1 MKSTFRKKGAGPKGR
16 AAQKP
21 GARSERMPS
30 QRDDQGNEHG
40 APQRSAPQRS
50 DAQRSPGPVSDGALG
65 PEVVVNA
72 LRAASRSVHVM
83 ELLALM
89 DRSKSEKTAL
99 RAILEELA
107 GLGLAKELPG
117 NKFRYVQPRSG
128 DPTKLARSARR
139 QREREAREE
148 QAPSAPPSRS
158 TSSGSASSHRASGP
172 SASSASASSASAS
185 SAGASSHR
193 ASSHRASDPTAP
205 SIPQASIKGQLTGWL
220 SMTPRG
226 FGFVTC
232 DDGGPDA
239 FIAPPSLNGAM
250 HGDRVELRVRPSAK
264 GREGDITKV
273 IERGLRRVAGTLV
286 KSRGGW
292 FVEPG
297 DPRLPE
303 RFLVEGSLPLDTPA
317 GSEVVAQV
325 TRHPERFIHAERGD
339 IGAVRVLRV
348 LGTRGTA
355 NVEVE
360 KVLIREGVIEE
371 FPDDVVA
378 EALGFP
384 AQVPEEEI
392 ARREDLRSLDL
403 CTIDPEDARDH
414 DDAVWAQKNA
424 KGYRVV
430 VAIADVSHYVRP
442 GSPIDTEALK
452 RATSIYLPDRAIP
465 MLPPEL
471 STNLASLVDT
481 DDRLTLAVDC
491 QLDRTGRVLDFRFV
505 EGVMRSRARLTYGG
519 VARALGWTETPAL
532 DPEAEKRKPL
542 LAVLAE
548 VSALLRARRVKR
560 GALSFEL
567 PESKIKLGP
576 DREPVDV
583 VKQKGDPGVKKA
595 YETIEDL
602 MLLANETV
610 GAELARRALA
620 APFRVH
626 GKPDAAR
633 VMQFAQVAEA
643 FGLALPDDAVEDPK
657 ALQGVLAQIE
667 GTPHEGALGYLLLR
681 SMQQAIYSLDNVG
694 HFALAARD
702 YLHFTSPIRRYPDLV
717 VHRIVR
723 TLARGEQVDQS
734 GAAIQARRVEAIQ
747 SSRMER
753 RAMTVERDAK
763 AICATLVM
771 QPKVGETFPGVV
783 SGLSPEMIFV
793 MLDSPFV
800 EASIPLDR
808 VEGPS
813 SREAWALDGLGI
825 RAHASRSGRSIAL
838 GDRVEVKLET
848 VSLADRKSYASLVAI
863 TRSDAP
869 EAKGS
874 AAPRAPRGAG
884 APRPAKARGASERA
898 RPPRGG
904 KSNERKGPS
913 KKSAGKKKR

>member
-1 MKSTFRKKGAGPKGR
+1 MNSKFRKKAAGPKGR
-16 AAQKP
+16 SAKPSGDEKKPAKKAAKQTGDTK
-21 GARSERMPS
+21 A
-30 QRDDQGNEHG
+30 
-40 APQRSAPQRS
+40 AA
-50 DAQRSPGPVSDGALG
+50 GPLTS
-65 PEVVVNA
+65 EVVVNA

-83 ELLALM
+83 ELITLM
-89 DRSKSEKTAL
+89 ERDKSEKEAVRHAL
-99 RAILEELA
+99 RELA
-107 GLGLAKELPG
+107 TLGLAKELPG

-128 DPTKLARSARR
+128 DPATMARSARR
-139 QREREAREE
+139 EAQRDAGELPPKPLRNPPAPANEMPREAPKAREATKARE
-148 QAPSAPPSRS
+148 APTREAPKAREAQS
-158 TSSGSASSHRASGP
+158 TREATKASL
-172 SASSASASSASAS
+172 
-185 SAGASSHR
+185 
-193 ASSHRASDPTAP
+193 
-205 SIPQASIKGQLTGWL
+205 PQANVRAQLSGWL

-232 DDGGPDA
+232 DDAGPDA

-250 HGDRVELRVRPSAK
+250 HGDRVELRVRPSPK
-264 GREGDITKV
+264 GREGDILKV
-273 IERGLRRVAGTLV
+273 LERGLRRVAGTLV
-286 KSRGGW
+286 KSRNAW
-292 FVEPG
+292 FLEPR

-303 RFLVEGSLPLDTPA
+303 RFIVEGALPLDTPE

-355 NVEVE
+355 NVEIE

-392 ARREDLRSLDL
+392 ARRVDLRSLDL

-414 DDAVWAQKNA
+414 DDAVWAEKNA

-442 GSPIDTEALK
+442 GSPIDVEALK

-491 QLDRTGRVLDFRFV
+491 QLDPTGRVLDFRFV

-519 VARALGWTETPAL
+519 VARALGWTELPAAS
-532 DPEAEKRKPL
+532 PEAQAHLPL
-542 LAVLAE
+542 LKVLAE
-548 VSALLRARRVKR
+548 VSALLRGRREKR
-560 GALSFEL
+560 GALAFEL

-583 VKQKGDPGVKKA
+583 VQQKGDAGVKKA

-610 GAELARRALA
+610 GGELARRSLA
-620 APFRVH
+620 APFRIH
-626 GKPDAAR
+626 GKPDATR

-643 FGLALPDDAVEDPK
+643 FGLALPEDAVEDPK
-657 ALQGVLAQIE
+657 ALQAVLAQIA

-681 SMQQAIYSLDNVG
+681 SMQQAIYSLDNIG
-694 HFALAARD
+694 HFALAAKD

-723 TLARGEQVDQS
+723 AIARGEQIDQS
-734 GAAIQARRVEAIQ
+734 PEAIQARRIEAIQ

-763 AICATLVM
+763 ALCATLIM
-771 QPKVGETFPGVV
+771 QPKIGENFAGVV

-793 MLDSPFV
+793 TLDSPFV

-808 VEGPS
+808 VDGNGT
-813 SREAWALDGLGI
+813 REPWSLDGLGI
-825 RAHASRSGRSIAL
+825 RAYAGRSGRSIAL

-848 VSLADRKSYASLVAI
+848 VSLADRKSYASLIAI
-863 TRSDAP
+863 TKSEAP
-869 EAKGS
+869 T
-874 AAPRAPRGAG
+874 AARVERPASEPKSPRGKPQGRGTRGDGPPKKKYGGSKTAG
-884 APRPAKARGASERA
+884 
-898 RPPRGG
+898 PPRG
-904 KSNERKGPS
+904 ERSGGGRKKRPS
-913 KKSAGKKKR
+913 K